1 MPRICILILV
11 IIRYLDFIQ
20 SLSGEIMKKN
30 AFYAQSGGVTSVIN
44 ATAAALILES
54 KKHKTKIGKVFAGKN
69 GILGALKE
77 ELIDTSKESLSA
89 INSLK
94 STPGGV
100 FGSCRVK
107 LKSLD
112 ENKKEYMRLIDV
124 FKAHDIGYFFYNGGN
139 DSADT
144 AYKVSQISKKLG
156 YPINCIAI
164 PKTVDNDLAVTDCC
178 PGFGS
183 AAKYIATS
191 TMEASLDVASMCET
205 STKVFILEVMG
216 RHAGWMAASSAL
228 ARTSKNDPPHI
239 ILLPEVVFN
248 QSKFLDKI
256 RKCVKKNGYCVI
268 VASEGVKNSKGKF
281 LAESDTKDAFG
292 HTQLGGVAPYL
303 GSMISKKLKLKNHWA
318 VSDYLQRS
326 ARHIAS
332 QTDLLHAEAV
342 GIHAVKYAVKGMN
355 GVMPVIVRGKGKKY
369 SWKISPISLS
379 KIANVEKKLPK
390 SYISGNGFDVTS
402 KAIKY
407 LSPLIKGEAYPKFK
421 DGIPVTQKLKLLQV
435 KKKLPLWKN

>member
-1 MPRICILILV
+1 
-11 IIRYLDFIQ
+11 
-20 SLSGEIMKKN
+20 MKKN

-390 SYISGNGFDVTS
+390 SYISGNGFNVTT

>member
-390 SYISGNGFDVTS
+390 SYISGNGFNVTT

>member
-303 GSMISKKLKLKNHWA
+303 GSMISEKLKLKNHWA

-390 SYISGNGFDVTS
+390 SYISGNGFNVTS